1 MSSYEQSF
9 RSGQRD
15 TRDLASCPEEFREAY
30 PSLASV
36 FAGSKPAE
44 GEAQGIP
51 AATVNL
57 WFEGGELH
65 FCIMPRFGNRV
76 AFGLAGDGVKGF
88 DALEQAI
95 SQGQFGWKISK
106 SRKSA

>member
-1 MSSYEQSF
+1 MSSYEQSY
-9 RSGQRD
+9 RAGGNDS
-15 TRDLASCPEEFREAY
+15 RDLASVPAEFREAY
-30 PSLASV
+30 PSLATV
-36 FAGSKPAE
+36 FAGVKPKE
-44 GEAQGIP
+44 GETSGVY

-88 DALEQAI
+88 DAIEKAI
-95 SQGQFGWKISK
+95 CQGQFGWKVSK